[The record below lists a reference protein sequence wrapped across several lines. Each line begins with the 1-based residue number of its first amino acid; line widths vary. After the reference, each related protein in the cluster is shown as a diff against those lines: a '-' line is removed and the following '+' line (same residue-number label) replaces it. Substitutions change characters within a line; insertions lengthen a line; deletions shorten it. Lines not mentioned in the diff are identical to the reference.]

1 MKNKKPQILITGATG
16 QIGGATLR
24 LLQSQAEIEPVAAV
38 RSPAKAAPFEK
49 LGIRTVQLDFDREE
63 TLAPALAG
71 IERVFL
77 ATGYTVDMLRQSKVF
92 LDRARQAGVRHVV
105 HLGACGRDDTSVAHW
120 AWHQLIE
127 RYIEWSGFSFTHLRR
142 TGGEKRRDLA
152 IYRRCAVQLGG
163 RRRCSAGGGAGAAA
177 PRAARRPNLP
187 HGL

>member
-1 MKNKKPQILITGATG
+1 MKNNKPQILITGATG

-49 LGIRTVQLDFDREE
+49 LGIRTVLLDFDREE

-92 LDRARQAGVRHVV
+92 LDRARQAGMSCTSAPAAVTTPPSRIGPGTSSSSVTSSGRDF
-105 HLGACGRDDTSVAHW
+105 LSPTCGRSA
-120 AWHQLIE
+120 LC
-127 RYIEWSGFSFTHLRR
+127 R
-142 TGGEKRRDLA
+142 TCSTTTA
-152 IYRRCAVQLGG
+152 YRR
-163 RRRCSAGGGAGAAA
+163 
-177 PRAARRPNLP
+177 
-187 HGL
+187 